1 MDAPAGTTSRHHVA
15 TTGRRGRRDTPFRK
29 IRICAAEVGVVAAA
43 AEVAAAGSLGAE
55 VAAAARVV
63 RVARVPGERAATA
76 AKSHEKRR

>member
-1 MDAPAGTTSRHHVA
+1 
-15 TTGRRGRRDTPFRK
+15 
-29 IRICAAEVGVVAAA
+29 VVAAA

-55 VAAAARVV
+55 VAAAASVV